1 MISNRISENLCY
13 KSHFDKA
20 APDYNIA
27 LKNSG
32 SNNNVTYNSSQSKR
46 QTRKRQILWFNALY
60 SGNVKTK
67 AGKIFI
73 KLFAKHFLCHHKYHW
88 LLNRNNIKL
97 RYSCMT
103 SMNNIIQ
110 KHSNIQTFYIH
121 IEYIAS

>member
-1 MISNRISENLCY
+1 MISNPISENSCDENN
-13 KSHFDKA
+13 FDKA

-32 SNNNVTYNSSQSKR
+32 FNDNVTYNSSQSKR

-73 KLFAKHFLCHHKYHW
+73 KLFAKHFLCHHKYH
-88 LLNRNNIKL
+88 
-97 RYSCMT
+97 
-103 SMNNIIQ
+103 
-110 KHSNIQTFYIH
+110 
-121 IEYIAS
+121 